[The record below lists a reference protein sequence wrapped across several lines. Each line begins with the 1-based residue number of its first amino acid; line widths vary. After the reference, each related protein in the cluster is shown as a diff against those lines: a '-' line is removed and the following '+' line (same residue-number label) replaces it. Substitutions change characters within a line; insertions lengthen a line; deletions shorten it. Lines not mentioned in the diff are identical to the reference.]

1 MKNQE
6 KKKMKIEVTI
16 KTREKRLQLRR
27 SVGSLRTK
35 NADIQQTVK
44 MSIQNNAKLN
54 QKLEYVKMVTANYY
68 IPKFA
73 ETNFIEDIALGG
85 TLAGS
90 PIPQIVETISKV
102 VIATILIIIIIIL
115 NI

>member
-6 KKKMKIEVTI
+6 KKKMKIEVTN

-44 MSIQNNAKLN
+44 MSIQNNAKL
-54 QKLEYVKMVTANYY
+54 
-68 IPKFA
+68 
-73 ETNFIEDIALGG
+73 
-85 TLAGS
+85 S
-90 PIPQIVETISKV
+90 
-102 VIATILIIIIIIL
+102 
-115 NI
+115 